1 MYSSWDIARD
11 ACIYFSFW
19 AIFSPP
25 FTLLTAKK
33 IKILKKWKNTWSYHH
48 FTQLY
53 QKPSSYAIL
62 FLRYGT
68 CDRCNCFSFWTTFCP
83 FSLPNNP
90 KKQNFKKRK
99 KTPEDIIILHELA
112 KSRDMRAIRANVPK
126 ACQLLIV
133 RANVPINVATWQRG
147 KGMSIF
153 QLGVPTCQDV
163 PIF

>member
-1 MYSSWDIARD
+1 MTHEFIFHFGPFFFFSS
-11 ACIYFSFW
+11 
-19 AIFSPP
+19 

-68 CDRCNCFSFWTTFCP
+68 CDRCNYFSFWTTFCP

-126 ACQLLIV
+126 ACQLLICTCECANK
-133 RANVPINVATWQRG
+133 RANVPTWQRHVNFSTWG
-147 KGMSIF
+147 AN
-153 QLGVPTCQDV
+153 VPRRANILT
-163 PIF
+163 